1 VYRHCFGRGNLELWH
16 YPGARAGAA
25 ILQTMGISM
34 ILTLVSFILDISLIS
49 SANVQSTEA
58 VELLSAPMSG
68 SVPQL
73 FPKAPPLAP
82 PEAEVIRAATVEEL
96 FLAVE
101 HVGAGGTILLVE
113 GQYKLPR
120 PIILRE
126 KKNISIRSAAG
137 NPVRVTLRG
146 QGWDSELK
154 GDDILRIA
162 HCEGVTIADLTFA
175 DCRSYGIKVEAENAP
190 KDIRIYNCRF
200 RNIGV
205 RAIKGS
211 AGQDPNVR
219 AVRGSVSYCHFENTK
234 IPPAHW
240 LFGGDYISAIDMMAL
255 EDWTFSDNV
264 FRNIKGRNGGGRAA
278 IFIWVRSR
286 RVVVERNFIINCD
299 RGVAFGNPGKSTA
312 NVSGERLVYV
322 RDGVIRNNFITGGPD
337 CGIEL
342 WYADD
347 IKVYNNSIWRPD
359 RNWSRG
365 IRIGTGTS
373 HTDIVNNLVHG
384 KIRLEGGQAQL
395 RHNLSG
401 RLGGYF
407 VDPASGNLAL
417 TQAAT
422 EAIDKG
428 VSLPDVTEDIRR
440 QPRSERPDLGA
451 WEFDN
456 EIKTD

>member
-58 VELLSAPMSG
+58 VELPSAPMSG
-68 SVPQL
+68 SIPQL

-82 PEAEVIRAATVEEL
+82 PKTEVIRAATVEEL

-137 NPVRVTLRG
+137 NPVRVTLSG

-190 KDIRIYNCRF
+190 KDIR
-200 RNIGV
+200 
-205 RAIKGS
+205 
-211 AGQDPNVR
+211 
-219 AVRGSVSYCHFENTK
+219 
-234 IPPAHW
+234 
-240 LFGGDYISAIDMMAL
+240 
-255 EDWTFSDNV
+255 
-264 FRNIKGRNGGGRAA
+264 
-278 IFIWVRSR
+278 
-286 RVVVERNFIINCD
+286 
-299 RGVAFGNPGKSTA
+299 
-312 NVSGERLVYV
+312 
-322 RDGVIRNNFITGGPD
+322 
-337 CGIEL
+337 
-342 WYADD
+342 
-347 IKVYNNSIWRPD
+347 
-359 RNWSRG
+359 
-365 IRIGTGTS
+365 
-373 HTDIVNNLVHG
+373 
-384 KIRLEGGQAQL
+384 
-395 RHNLSG
+395 
-401 RLGGYF
+401 
-407 VDPASGNLAL
+407 
-417 TQAAT
+417 
-422 EAIDKG
+422 
-428 VSLPDVTEDIRR
+428 R